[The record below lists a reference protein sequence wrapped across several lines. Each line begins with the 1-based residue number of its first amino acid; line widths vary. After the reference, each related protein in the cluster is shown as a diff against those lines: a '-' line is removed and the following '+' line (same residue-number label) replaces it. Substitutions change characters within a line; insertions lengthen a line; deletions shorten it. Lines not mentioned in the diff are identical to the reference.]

1 MAQSETDTELET
13 TNSDQS
19 VAIYQ
24 TRMRGDWPRLL
35 LVLLL
40 LITAGWSASARAASD
55 FDAARLKAAAANP
68 PGVSVTLRLP
78 GGRIR
83 FHRGEV
89 IPLSAVFASR
99 QPSAYRVDTDPGSRD
114 LQWGDDA
121 FHVDSTSGASDP
133 LRGFYTHDVLSYN
146 GPGPRLEPLGLKP
159 VTISYTL
166 NEWLRFDVPGRYRV
180 FLTTGRISNVGKER
194 QETIF
199 FQGRTAASN
208 SVEFEILPDDPAWDA
223 KTLRDALPL
232 LSAHGEDPKTQ
243 DVRLAAAR
251 TVRFLGTPEAAKSLV
266 AEYGRLSEYDSWNSR
281 AYYQIRL
288 GLFGSPERALVI
300 QEMKHR
306 FADPDFPV
314 FPFFLG
320 DLAQTQFLAGDK
332 ERQPSFQQ
340 RGEALAALTEQDRT
354 ELAASL
360 PAKRGRA
367 RSISLYTL
375 LATDDYTHR
384 ETLSHRRLAQ
394 ALVPVFT
401 ELPPEEQ
408 TYLLDDEYW
417 PLLRG
422 PAMLPPLRKLY
433 AHPQTKEVYDAV
445 SMRSRALDRL
455 SELSPDEGRTLL
467 LSEIKST
474 RPRVDLPTLCSL
486 PDRTLPRLDAVLAGN
501 LESSLYHGRGDWEIT
516 SRLVQRYAT
525 RAALPRIK
533 AAYRGNGP
541 NWACA
546 IQSNL
551 TAYFLRTDHVYGLQQ
566 MRKVLASR
574 KNSGCYRSV
583 LSDVAALAPGPDV
596 ERLAVAHLHDP
607 DRQVEFDAI
616 KTLGTSGSRAAEAPL
631 WARFREWHQ
640 QWAGKAALLEPFDPQ
655 RDTDAWQL
663 EYTLTQALATA
674 PGWLLSPAKL
684 RTLQNLCVTRNAQAN
699 VAEFRRQWQTPVRI
713 SYGGE
718 HDQWSVVQYG
728 QLSSRASLQSKL
740 SQFPRGT
747 HFLLSTT
754 NFRSTIQQTQ
764 AFDQLQPFLTGR
776 GMHLDIEPPF
786 KRPQK
791 PGN

>member
-1 MAQSETDTELET
+1 MAQSETDVEMEATS
-13 TNSDQS
+13 SDQY

-24 TRMRGDWPRLL
+24 ARLRGEWSRLL
-35 LVLLL
+35 IVLLL
-40 LITAGWSASARAASD
+40 LIAAGWSASARAASD
-55 FDAARLKAAAANP
+55 FDAARLKAVAANP
-68 PGVSVTLRLP
+68 PGVSITLRLP
-78 GGRIR
+78 GGMTR

-89 IPLSAVFASR
+89 VPLSAVFASR
-99 QPSAYRVDTDPGSRD
+99 VPSAYQVDTDPGSRD

-121 FHVDSTSGASDP
+121 FHVDSVSGASDP
-133 LRGFYTHDVLSYN
+133 LRGFYTRDILVYN
-146 GPGPRLEPLGLKP
+146 GPGPRLEPLGVKP

-180 FLTTGRISNVGKER
+180 FLTTGRVSDAGKGH
-194 QETIF
+194 QDMIF
-199 FQGRTAASN
+199 SQGRATASN
-208 SVEFEILPDDPAWDA
+208 SVEFEVLPDDPAWDA
-223 KTLRDALPL
+223 QTLHDALPL
-232 LSAHGEDPKTQ
+232 LRAHGDDTKTQ
-243 DVRLAAAR
+243 DAQLAAAR
-251 TVRFLGTPEAAKSLV
+251 TVRFLGTPEAAKVLV
-266 AEYGRLSEYDSWNSR
+266 AEYGRITEFDSWNSP

-288 GLFGSPERALVI
+288 GLFGSPERAVVV

-314 FPFFLG
+314 FTFFLS
-320 DLAQTQFLAGDK
+320 DLAQTQFLDAHP
-332 ERQPSFQQ
+332 EPESFQQ
-340 RGEALAALTEQDRT
+340 RGESLTALTEQDRT

-394 ALVPVFT
+394 ALVPVFN

-422 PAMLPPLRKLY
+422 PAMLPPLRRVY
-433 AHPQTKEVYDAV
+433 AHPQTKEAYDAI
-445 SMRSRALDRL
+445 SMRSRALNRL
-455 SELSPDEGRTLL
+455 SELAPHEGRTLL

-525 RAALPRIK
+525 RAVLPRIK
-533 AAYRGNGP
+533 AAYGDKGGE
-541 NWACA
+541 WACA

-551 TAYFLRTDHVYGLQQ
+551 LAYFLRTDHAYGLQQ
-566 MRKVLASR
+566 MRKALASR
-574 KNSGCYRSV
+574 KDTGCYRSL

-607 DRQVEFDAI
+607 DLQVEIDAI
-616 KTLGTSGSRAAEAPL
+616 KTLGTSGSRAAEAAL
-631 WARFREWHQ
+631 WARFRQWHQ

-655 RDTDAWQL
+655 RDPDAWQM

-674 PGWLLSPAKL
+674 PDWLLSPAKL
-684 RTLQNLCVTRNAQAN
+684 QTLKSLCVTRNAQAN
-699 VAEFRRQWQTPVRI
+699 VADFLRQWQTPVRI
-713 SYGGE
+713 TYGGE
-718 HDQWSVVQYG
+718 HDEWSVVQYG
-728 QLSSRASLQSKL
+728 QLSSRVALQSKL
-740 SQFPRGT
+740 AQFPRGT
-747 HFLLSTT
+747 RFLLSTT
-754 NFRSTIQQTQ
+754 NFRSRTQQTQ
-764 AFDQLQPFLTGR
+764 AFEQFQPFLTAR
-776 GMHLDIEPPF
+776 GMHLNIEPPF
-786 KRPQK
+786 KRPQR